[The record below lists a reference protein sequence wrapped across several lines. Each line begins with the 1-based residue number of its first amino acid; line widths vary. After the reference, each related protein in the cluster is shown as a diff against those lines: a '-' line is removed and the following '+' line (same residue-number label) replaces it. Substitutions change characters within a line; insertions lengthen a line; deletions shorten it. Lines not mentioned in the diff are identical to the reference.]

1 MGLAGDQGQ
10 HSAVLCPTKDHD
22 GHPNLIVSVEDRD
35 YIAAC
40 SPERVL
46 ALLARARN
54 LEEALRAAITL
65 EETMPERADAL
76 AGKGIIHW
84 ALKHKGD
91 PAWAAIRAA
100 LADEAGK

>member
-46 ALLARARN
+46 ALLARVRS
-54 LEEALRAAITL
+54 LENVLRLAITRTHPNTTL
-65 EETMPERADAL
+65 GRAS
-76 AGKGIIHW
+76 
-84 ALKHKGD
+84 
-91 PAWAAIRAA
+91 RAA
-100 LADEAGK
+100 LADEADK